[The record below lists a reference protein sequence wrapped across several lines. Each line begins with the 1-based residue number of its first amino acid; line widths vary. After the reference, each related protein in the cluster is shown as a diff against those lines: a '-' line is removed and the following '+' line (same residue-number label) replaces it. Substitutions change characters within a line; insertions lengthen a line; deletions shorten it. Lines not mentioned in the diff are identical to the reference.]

1 MEGNTNVSY
10 INTPR
15 HPGRRRYASRTF
27 CSRNSGGRRRSN
39 ICGDRAPS
47 PSRGCIHRGLSRDG
61 YAPSL
66 EGAEA
71 LVAARL
77 DRAVQEYTVLTGMT
91 PTTVAGCAALLRY
104 IEAHEA
110 KYRHEGVV
118 LFSDSGSDEIRTA
131 GKSLLSR
138 IASALDAS

>member
-1 MEGNTNVSY
+1 MSATSTRRAILAGAATLPALSVPAIAAAADPIFAAIE
-10 INTPR
+10 R
-15 HPGRRRYASRTF
+15 HRQAEAAFTAA
-27 CSRNSGGRRRSN
+27 CHAMDN
-39 ICGDRAPS
+39 
-47 PSRGCIHRGLSRDG
+47 
-61 YAPSL
+61 APSL

-71 LVAARL
+71 LVGARL